1 MRSTLLDRFESPH
14 QPGLDAL
21 ARDLADILGARRA
34 FPERMP
40 GILNWGLP
48 SVTHLSPSSQ
58 EDREYLAGQ
67 IEAALEEFEP
77 RLAGVRAVPVEKAQD
92 FVFELRAALVE
103 PDDQSVSV
111 RILTP
116 RRGGGLGAEVVVL
129 GGGAG
134 R

>member
-1 MRSTLLDRFESPH
+1 MRSTLLDRFESASP
-14 QPGLDAL
+14 PGLDTL

-34 FPERMP
+34 FPGRMP

-48 SVTHLSPSSQ
+48 SVTHLSPDSQ
-58 EDREYLAGQ
+58 ADRQYLATQ
-67 IEAALEEFEP
+67 IEAALAEYEP
-77 RLAGVRAVPVEKAQD
+77 RLASIRAEPVSGAQD
-92 FVFELRAALVE
+92 FVFELHATLVE
-103 PDDQSVSV
+103 PPDEAVSV

-129 GGGAG
+129 GGRA

>member
-1 MRSTLLDRFESPH
+1 MRSTLLDRFESPNP
-14 QPGLDAL
+14 PGLDTL
-21 ARDLADILGARRA
+21 ARDLADILGARRS
-34 FPERMP
+34 FPDRLP

-48 SVTHLSPSSQ
+48 SVTHLSPTSAK
-58 EDREYLAGQ
+58 DRDYLAGQ

-77 RLAGVRAVPVEKAQD
+77 RLADVRAVPVEKAQD
-92 FVFELRAALVE
+92 FVFELHGTLVE
-103 PDDQSVSV
+103 PDDQTVSV

-129 GGGAG
+129 GGGQG